1 MSTSRYFRG
10 VKLED
15 PSVTACRN
23 ELLARSRSKYG
34 DPFVFD
40 KDGRSQ
46 RETVTARADRGR
58 ARGVQAR
65 VIAPPPAAPSVF
77 RALRPGDQIVKPPSP
92 TKAPLTQAPAS
103 SGMIPPEPVAAI
115 LARRRAAAD
124 RMAVWLRGGAPSLDP
139 AVSPPDASAAAVPTK
154 RTEADSGALTPE
166 PLADVFARRRAA
178 VKAAR
183 PWMRED

>member
-115 LARRRAAAD
+115 LARRRAARPTGWRSGCA
-124 RMAVWLRGGAPSLDP
+124 AGPLPSTQPSLP
-139 AVSPPDASAAAVPTK
+139 RTRAPRQSPRSAPKQT
-154 RTEADSGALTPE
+154 R
-166 PLADVFARRRAA
+166 AR
-178 VKAAR
+178 
-183 PWMRED
+183 